1 MIPPVYDDE
10 SYVNNAVTMETT
22 LTNENVIIMTIRDMN
37 NTNRIT
43 TSTHVF
49 ENPWCSSHSTSASQA
64 MK

>member
-1 MIPPVYDDE
+1 MRIETPVYDDE

-22 LTNENVIIMTIRDMN
+22 LTNENVIIMTIRDTN

-49 ENPWCSSHSTSASQA
+49 ESHSTTASQA